1 MRFSNPHFEE
11 PLWLL
16 LAVFGPILL
25 ASLHRY
31 AAVARR
37 RQLAQVASP
46 RFVQELTRSHSPFR
60 RRFKNALLLLAVAA
74 MGVAL
79 ARPQWGKLQ
88 TVNQGFGEDIV
99 FVVDCSNSMLARDV
113 LPNRLQRSKF
123 AILDFVRR
131 YGRGRVGLVAFAG
144 TSFLQCPLTLDY
156 DAFEQAVQALDE
168 KTIPIPGT
176 DVGGALRTAARTM
189 DRDSHRK
196 LIALVTDG
204 EDLEKHGITVAESLR
219 TNGVVVFTIGVG
231 SPSGSEVHV
240 FDQSGQP
247 QLLKDSQGNI
257 VNSRL
262 DEETLRAIARATGG
276 DYFPL
281 GRTGEGLSKMRG
293 AVEVMA
299 RARDARARTQGV
311 ERFHAPIAAALV
323 LLLLESLIGTRRWQ
337 NRPETKSP

>member
-1 MRFSNPHFEE
+1 MRFSDPHFEE

-16 LAVFGPILL
+16 LAVIGPILL
-25 ASLHRY
+25 AMLHRY
-31 AAVARR
+31 ASVARR
-37 RQLAQVASP
+37 RQLAEIASP
-46 RFVQELTRSHSPFR
+46 RFVAQLTRSHSAFR

-74 MGVAL
+74 IGVAL
-79 ARPQWGKLQ
+79 ARPQWGELQ

-156 DAFEQAVQALDE
+156 DAFDQALQALDD
-168 KTIPIPGT
+168 KTIPVPGT
-176 DVGGALRTAARTM
+176 DVGGALRTAVRTM
-189 DRDSHRK
+189 DKDSRRK
-196 LIALVTDG
+196 LVALVTDG
-204 EDLEKHGITVAESLR
+204 EDLEKRGITMAESLK

-231 SPSGSEVHV
+231 SPSGSEIHV
-240 FDQSGQP
+240 FDQAGQP
-247 QLLKDSQGNI
+247 ELLKDPQGNI
-257 VNSRL
+257 VRSRL
-262 DEETLRAIARATGG
+262 DEDTLRAIARATGG

-281 GRTGEGLSKMRG
+281 GRAGEGLAKMRG

-311 ERFHAPIAAALV
+311 ERFHALIAAALV
-323 LLLLESLIGTRRWQ
+323 LLVVESLVGTRRWQ
-337 NRPETKSP
+337 TLPEMESR

>member
-16 LAVFGPILL
+16 LAVIGPILL
-25 ASLHRY
+25 AMLHRY

-37 RQLAQVASP
+37 RQLAEIASP
-46 RFVQELTRSHSPFR
+46 RFVEQLTRSHSVFR

-74 MGVAL
+74 IGVAL
-79 ARPQWGKLQ
+79 ARPQWGELQ

-99 FVVDCSNSMLARDV
+99 FVVDCSNSMLARVV

-156 DAFEQAVQALDE
+156 DAFDQALQALDD
-168 KTIPIPGT
+168 KTIPVPGT
-176 DVGGALRTAARTM
+176 DVGGALRTAVRTM
-189 DRDSHRK
+189 DKDSRRK
-196 LIALVTDG
+196 LVALVTDG
-204 EDLEKHGITVAESLR
+204 EDLEKRGITMAESLK

-231 SPSGSEVHV
+231 SPSGSEIHV
-240 FDQSGQP
+240 FDQAGQP
-247 QLLKDSQGNI
+247 ELLKDSQGEI
-257 VNSRL
+257 VRSRL
-262 DEETLRAIARATGG
+262 DEDTLRAIAKATGG

-281 GRTGEGLSKMRG
+281 GRAGEGLAKMRG

-311 ERFHAPIAAALV
+311 ERFHALIAAALV
-323 LLLLESLIGTRRWQ
+323 LLVVESLVGTRRWQ
-337 NRPETKSP
+337 TLPEMESP